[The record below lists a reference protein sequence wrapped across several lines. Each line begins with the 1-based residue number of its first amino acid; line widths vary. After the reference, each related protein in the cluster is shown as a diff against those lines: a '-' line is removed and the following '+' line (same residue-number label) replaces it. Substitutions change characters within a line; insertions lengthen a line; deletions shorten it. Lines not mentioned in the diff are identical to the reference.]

1 VASTSCSERGLCA
14 LADPAIGES
23 LKRMHGDPAHD
34 WTIEELAKVVG
45 MSRSAF
51 AARFAELVGE
61 PPLHYLTH
69 WRMTKA
75 AQQLRESD
83 TSISAIAEQVGY
95 RSSAAFMKAFTR
107 ARGTGPGAY
116 RRVHRGE
123 AHGMPTNERLV

>member
-1 VASTSCSERGLCA
+1 
-14 LADPAIGES
+14 
-23 LKRMHGDPAHD
+23 MHGDPSHD
-34 WTIEELAKVVG
+34 WTIESLAKSVG

-83 TSISAIAEQVGY
+83 VSIPAIASQVGY

-107 ARGTGPGAY
+107 AQGVGPGAY
-116 RRVHRGE
+116 RRAHRGE
-123 AHGMPTNERLV
+123 ASVSSRQAHGAGYVSGTAELHTPSSKLYSDAR